1 MCNVFWKFPASSLV
15 FEFLIESLTLAS
27 SCLVV
32 LEVPQMDL
40 EKLLALIKPLPI
52 ESRWQALPE
61 AMLPAGYKA
70 INTAQQQ
77 QAHCLTGSSP
87 MGGASLAVTA
97 ALEPEADYDLNVV
110 ASKGSDRAVVLATRF
125 RTSRHPSPQAMLEA
139 MGYGDAASGLFLPD
153 DLIVAE
159 GRMLPAGGYIEGD
172 AALDAAL
179 AAIDAETLALPEQES
194 KSHVLWR
201 FDAASGTWLVEGLL
215 IDSLEPMKR
224 ALTVIVD
231 DVATSGVRIAPES
244 AEVNGHRMTLYR
256 ANSRWTRVLLRPAA
270 AFAVPASP
278 EPLLR
283 LTFTTPTGKVTG
295 SRRLLAVPAL
305 IEREGL

>member
-1 MCNVFWKFPASSLV
+1 MPVK
-15 FEFLIESLTLAS
+15 
-27 SCLVV
+27 V
-32 LEVPQMDL
+32 L
-40 EKLLALIKPLPI
+40 
-52 ESRWQALPE
+52 
-61 AMLPAGYKA
+61 A
-70 INTAQQQ
+70 INDFHGNLRPSA
-77 QAHCLTGSSP
+77 
-87 MGGASLAVTA
+87 GGIRV
-97 ALEPEADYDLNVV
+97 ADSANPG
-110 ASKGSDRAVVLATRF
+110 KTK
-125 RTSRHPSPQAMLEA
+125 T
-139 MGYGDAASGLFLPD
+139 
-153 DLIVAE
+153 
-159 GRMLPAGGYIEGD
+159 LPAGGYIEGD
-172 AALDAAL
+172 ATLDAAL

-295 SRRLLAVPAL
+295 TRQLLAVPAL